1 MRFKCVGEGEE
12 RRIGLNT
19 VEGRK
24 TGWKKLFSKIV
35 VARTKWRNRGG
46 RSKVLNK
53 IQRTRAGA
61 RSKKDSLP
69 HLHISCALFNETYA
83 YQPIVTPT
91 MELYTDT

>member
-1 MRFKCVGEGEE
+1 MEEVIFEDSGGE
-12 RRIGLNT
+12 NK
-19 VEGRK
+19 VEKQG
-24 TGWKKLFSKIV
+24 
-35 VARTKWRNRGG
+35 GG
-46 RSKVLNK
+46 RGKVLNK

>member
-1 MRFKCVGEGEE
+1 MEEVIFEDSGGE
-12 RRIGLNT
+12 NK
-19 VEGRK
+19 VEK
-24 TGWKKLFSKIV
+24 Q
-35 VARTKWRNRGG
+35 GG